1 MRQNK
6 ENISSEYQEAQEKF
20 YKANVVGNLST
31 EEKLAVKLVKKVW
44 EFPLFEDNEVM
55 QVQLLSSKYSYA
67 LQFNAEQ
74 EAVYD
79 DFYNWYLANRDKI
92 LSLKAIGQYC
102 SVDKEI
108 LNTEVIADMTF
119 THESFN
125 KGMIVDS
132 FSCSF
137 SSTFVASQK
146 QLITEEDI
154 DFDSSASKV
163 LIGTLQQIDE
173 DDSITTLKGFCTDF
187 QFDINKDE
195 ITLLVKIVAIYYESE
210 EE

>member
-6 ENISSEYQEAQEKF
+6 ANISSEYQEAQEKF

-31 EEKLAVKLVKKVW
+31 EEKLTVKLVKKVW
-44 EFPLFEDNEVM
+44 EFPLFEDNEVT
-55 QVQLLSSKYSYA
+55 QEQLLSSKYCYA

-79 DFYNWYLANRDKI
+79 DFYNWYLANKDKI

-102 SVDKEI
+102 SVNKEI

-125 KGMIVDS
+125 QGMIIDS

-137 SSTFVASQK
+137 SSMLVTLQK
-146 QLITEEDI
+146 QFIAEEDI
-154 DFDSSASKV
+154 DFDLSASKV
-163 LIGTLQQIDE
+163 LIGTIQQIDK

-195 ITLLVKIVAIYYESE
+195 ITLLAKIVVIYYESE

>member
-31 EEKLAVKLVKKVW
+31 EEKLTVKLVKKVW
-44 EFPLFEDNEVM
+44 EFPLFENNEVM
-55 QVQLLSSKYSYA
+55 QVQALSKEYCYA

-74 EAVYD
+74 EVVYD
-79 DFYNWYLANRDKI
+79 DFYNWYLVNRDKI

-125 KGMIVDS
+125 KEVIVDS

-137 SSTFVASQK
+137 SSMFVASQK
-146 QLITEEDI
+146 QFMTEEDI
-154 DFDSSASKV
+154 DFDLSASKV
-163 LIGTLQQIDE
+163 LIGTIQKIDE

-187 QFDINKDE
+187 QFVIDKDE
-195 ITLLVKIVAIYYESE
+195 TTLLAKIVAIYYEPE

>member
-20 YKANVVGNLST
+20 YKANVVGNLGT
-31 EEKLAVKLVKKVW
+31 EEKLTVKLVKKVW
-44 EFPLFEDNEVM
+44 EFPLFENNEVM
-55 QVQLLSSKYSYA
+55 QVQALNKDYYCA

-79 DFYNWYLANRDKI
+79 DFYNWYLTNRDKI

-102 SVDKEI
+102 SIDKEM

-125 KGMIVDS
+125 KEVIVDS

-137 SSTFVASQK
+137 SSMFVASQK

-154 DFDSSASKV
+154 DFDLSASKV
-163 LIGTLQQIDE
+163 LIGTMQQIDE
-173 DDSITTLKGFCTDF
+173 DGSITTLKGFCTDF

-195 ITLLVKIVAIYYESE
+195 ITLLAKIVAIYYEPE

>member
-6 ENISSEYQEAQEKF
+6 ENISSEYQKAQEKF

-31 EEKLAVKLVKKVW
+31 EEKLTVKLIKKVW

-108 LNTEVIADMTF
+108 LNAEVIADMTLRM
-119 THESFN
+119 
-125 KGMIVDS
+125 K
-132 FSCSF
+132 
-137 SSTFVASQK
+137 A
-146 QLITEEDI
+146 LIKE
-154 DFDSSASKV
+154 
-163 LIGTLQQIDE
+163 
-173 DDSITTLKGFCTDF
+173 
-187 QFDINKDE
+187 
-195 ITLLVKIVAIYYESE
+195 
-210 EE
+210 